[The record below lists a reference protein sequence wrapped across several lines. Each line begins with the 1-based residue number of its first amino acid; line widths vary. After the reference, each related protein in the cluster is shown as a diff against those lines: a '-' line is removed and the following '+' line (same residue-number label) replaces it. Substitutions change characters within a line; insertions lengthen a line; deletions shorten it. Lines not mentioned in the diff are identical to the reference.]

1 MGDLVHPITEGATAL
16 TQALLLTGAPGT
28 GKTTII
34 REAIHATKAKPGGF
48 YTQEIREGGARLGF
62 EIVTLDGSRAVLAH
76 VDIRGPQRVGKYG
89 VDVASLDRVAVP
101 AIRRAIQA
109 SDIVVVDEIGRME
122 LLSPAFREVLL
133 EALDSERR
141 LVGTV
146 MLQPHPFADQV
157 KHDPRVEVLLVSKAN
172 RDQLLD
178 KVTNWLRV

>member
-1 MGDLVHPITEGATAL
+1 MSQV
-16 TQALLLTGAPGT
+16 LLLTGAPGM

-34 REAIHATKAKPGGF
+34 REAITASKAKVGGF
-48 YTQEIREGGARLGF
+48 YTQEIRQAGARLGF

-101 AIRRAIQA
+101 AMRRAIREC
-109 SDIVVVDEIGRME
+109 DIVVVDEIGKMK

-133 EALDSERR
+133 EALNSERR

-146 MLQPHPFADQV
+146 MLQPHPFADKV

-172 RDQLLD
+172 RDQVLD
-178 KVTNWLRV
+178 KVTNWLRAYAPLAAK

>member
-1 MGDLVHPITEGATAL
+1 LS
-16 TQALLLTGAPGT
+16 QAFLLTGAPGT

-34 REAIHATKAKPGGF
+34 RAVISASKAKAGGF
-48 YTQEIREGGARLGF
+48 YTQEIRHGGARLGF

-101 AIRRAIQA
+101 AMRRAIREC
-109 SDIVVVDEIGRME
+109 DIVLVDEIGKME

-133 EALDSERR
+133 EALNSERR

-146 MLQPHPFADQV
+146 MLQPHPFADRV

-172 RDQLLD
+172 RDQVLD
-178 KVTNWLRV
+178 KVTNWLRA

>member
-1 MGDLVHPITEGATAL
+1 LS
-16 TQALLLTGAPGT
+16 QALLLTGAPGT

-34 REAIHATKAKPGGF
+34 REAISASKAEAGGF
-48 YTQEIREGGARLGF
+48 YTQEIRRGGARLGF
-62 EIVTLDGSRAVLAH
+62 EIVTLDGSRAILAH

-101 AIRRAIQA
+101 VMRLAIRECAIM
-109 SDIVVVDEIGRME
+109 VVDEIGKME

-133 EALDSERR
+133 EALNSERR
-141 LVGTV
+141 LLGTI

-172 RDQLLD
+172 RDQVFD
-178 KVTNWLRV
+178 KVTNWLRA

>member
-1 MGDLVHPITEGATAL
+1 MS
-16 TQALLLTGAPGT
+16 QALLLTGAPGT

-34 REAIHATKAKPGGF
+34 REAISASKAEAGGF
-48 YTQEIREGGARLGF
+48 YTQEIRRGGARLGF
-62 EIVTLDGSRAVLAH
+62 EIVTLDGSRAILAH

-101 AIRRAIQA
+101 VMRLAIRECAIM
-109 SDIVVVDEIGRME
+109 VVDEIGKME

-133 EALDSERR
+133 EALNSERR
-141 LVGTV
+141 LLGTI

-172 RDQLLD
+172 RDQVFD
-178 KVTNWLRV
+178 KVTNWLRA

>member
-1 MGDLVHPITEGATAL
+1 MGN
-16 TQALLLTGAPGT
+16 
-28 GKTTII
+28 
-34 REAIHATKAKPGGF
+34 
-48 YTQEIREGGARLGF
+48 
-62 EIVTLDGSRAVLAH
+62 
-76 VDIRGPQRVGKYG
+76 YG